1 MALSLVF
8 FSVFFDKKLPKI
20 WRGYY
25 ALHKQGLLSC
35 YTIAIFLVS
44 LINGWIMTVSPT
56 SGFMS
61 FLRINDGAHDNAD
74 HHINNKTK
82 QFHQIVR
89 TQIAKDIEVLFA
101 YAKLPSPLLDA
112 CQYVMTGQGKL
123 VRPLLVASAFA
134 SVNDDRW
141 QSKAQPISPDIS
153 ETMTQGNT
161 ANPLLENLLENDS
174 DYDMARR
181 AALAV
186 ELLHTYSLVHDDLPC
201 MDDDALRRG
210 QPTAHIVFTEATAL
224 LAGDVL
230 QTLAFEVLTAELP
243 TFAPFDA
250 VIASQLLA
258 VFAPRARRMVSGQT
272 LDLNAEANPDI
283 TQSQLE
289 AVHRDKTGALIE
301 AAMLMGGICAG
312 ATAQTRMALQEC
324 AQHIGLAF
332 QVQDDILD
340 VTTSTDTLGKPAGSD
355 EKLDKSTYV
364 KLMGVEQATSYAQSL
379 FNDGRAAI
387 LRELSGSKDTNALL
401 ALIEWLWSRKK

>member
-1 MALSLVF
+1 
-8 FSVFFDKKLPKI
+8 
-20 WRGYY
+20 
-25 ALHKQGLLSC
+25 
-35 YTIAIFLVS
+35 
-44 LINGWIMTVSPT
+44 MTVSPAST
-56 SGFMS
+56 SMPSPMS
-61 FLRINDGAHDNAD
+61 STTASNTVSTTVPFASF
-74 HHINNKTK
+74 NNNTE
-82 QFHQIVR
+82 QFHSAVR
-89 TQIAKDIEVLFA
+89 AQLAQDIEMLFA
-101 YAKLPSPLLDA
+101 YAELPSPLLDA
-112 CQYVMTGQGKL
+112 CRYVMTGQGKL
-123 VRPLLVASAFA
+123 VRPLLVASAFD
-134 SVNDDRW
+134 SVNQSNANDDV
-141 QSKAQPISPDIS
+141 
-153 ETMTQGNT
+153 NT
-161 ANPLLENLLENDS
+161 ADEYVDKSTDKEAKQIQQNSNLESLLENDS

-201 MDDDALRRG
+201 MDDDELRRG
-210 QPTAHIVFTEATAL
+210 QPTAHIVFAESTAL

-243 TFAPFDA
+243 TFAPYNSA
-250 VIASQLLA
+250 IASQLIA
-258 VFAPRARRMVSGQT
+258 IFAPRARRMVSGQM
-272 LDLNAEANPDI
+272 LDLNAEASANI
-283 TQSQLE
+283 SQSDLE
-289 AVHRDKTGALIE
+289 AIHRDKTGALIE

-312 ATAQTRMALQEC
+312 ATALQRMALQEC

-387 LRELSGSKDTNALL
+387 IRELSSRELSGEKNSAENNALL

>member
-1 MALSLVF
+1 
-8 FSVFFDKKLPKI
+8 
-20 WRGYY
+20 
-25 ALHKQGLLSC
+25 
-35 YTIAIFLVS
+35 
-44 LINGWIMTVSPT
+44 MTVSTFTTTP
-56 SGFMS
+56 SLMPARLVS
-61 FLRINDGAHDNAD
+61 FASFDN
-74 HHINNKTK
+74 NTE
-82 QFHQIVR
+82 QFHSAVR
-89 TQIAKDIEVLFA
+89 AQLSQDIEVMFA
-101 YAKLPSPLLDA
+101 YAELPSPLLDA
-112 CQYVMTGQGKL
+112 CRYVMTGQGKL

-134 SVNDDRW
+134 SVNQSNANDDANVND
-141 QSKAQPISPDIS
+141 SATNNVGNDDENADKSPDK
-153 ETMTQGNT
+153 EDKQNHD
-161 ANPLLENLLENDS
+161 LESPLENDS

-210 QPTAHIVFTEATAL
+210 QPTAHIVFEESTAL

-230 QTLAFEVLTAELP
+230 QTLAFEVLTAEMP
-243 TFAPFDA
+243 TFAPFDSA
-250 VIASQLLA
+250 IASQLIA
-258 VFAPRARRMVSGQT
+258 IFAPRARRMVSGQM
-272 LDLNAEANPDI
+272 LDLNAEATTGI
-283 TQSQLE
+283 SQNDLE
-289 AVHRDKTGALIE
+289 AIHRDKTGALIE

-312 ATAQTRMALQEC
+312 AKAPQRMALQEC

-387 LRELSGSKDTNALL
+387 IRELSSSEFSGKKDSADNNALL
-401 ALIEWLWSRKK
+401 ALIEWLWARKK

>member
-1 MALSLVF
+1 
-8 FSVFFDKKLPKI
+8 
-20 WRGYY
+20 
-25 ALHKQGLLSC
+25 
-35 YTIAIFLVS
+35 
-44 LINGWIMTVSPT
+44 MTVSSTLNPT
-56 SGFMS
+56 PFGFIS
-61 FLRINDGAHDNAD
+61 FDN
-74 HHINNKTK
+74 NE
-82 QFHQIVR
+82 QFHSTVR
-89 TQIAKDIEVLFA
+89 AQLAQDIDVLFA
-101 YAKLPSPLLDA
+101 YAKLPSPLVDA
-112 CQYVMTGQGKL
+112 CRYVMTGQGKL

-134 SVNDDRW
+134 NVNDNNKNINNKNINNKNINNKFD
-141 QSKAQPISPDIS
+141 KD
-153 ETMTQGNT
+153 T
-161 ANPLLENLLENDS
+161 AVSDDLASLLENDS

-201 MDDDALRRG
+201 MDDDELRRG
-210 QPTAHIVFTEATAL
+210 QPTAHIVFDEATAL

-243 TFAPFDA
+243 TFAPYDSN
-250 VIASQLLA
+250 IASQLMA
-258 VFAPRARRMVSGQT
+258 IFAPRARRMVSGQM
-272 LDLNAEANPDI
+272 LDLNAEASDSI
-283 TQSQLE
+283 TQTDLE
-289 AVHRDKTGALIE
+289 AIHRDKTGALIE

-312 ATAQTRMALQEC
+312 ATAPQRMALQEC

-364 KLMGVEQATSYAQSL
+364 KFMGVDQATDYAQSL

-387 LRELSGSKDTNALL
+387 IREMSSSTDNIDTDNDALL